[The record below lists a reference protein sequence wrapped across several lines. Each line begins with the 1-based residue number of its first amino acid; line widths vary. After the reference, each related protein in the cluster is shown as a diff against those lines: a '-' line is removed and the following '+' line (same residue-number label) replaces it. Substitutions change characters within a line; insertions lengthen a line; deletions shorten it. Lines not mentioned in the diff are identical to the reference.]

1 MSKVKITFEI
11 VEAAVE
17 VLRLAAAE
25 EDEDLGEYIAKAALQ
40 RAMGQLQPGDLSK
53 DQKNA
58 LRGRLIRAI
67 NEALEGTED
76 DTN

>member
-25 EDEDLGEYIAKAALQ
+25 EDEDLGEYIAKAALR